1 MKLITHNML
10 TSKVLKNVVNGY
22 PLKLNVI
29 KMETKSADY
38 QPDFVNRMM
47 KKIDYK
53 ALFEAAQS
61 VSSFILYIIININL
75 TNSYII
81 AWM

>member
-22 PLKLNVI
+22 PLKLNAV
-29 KMETKSADY
+29 KTETKTADY

-61 VSSFILYIIININL
+61 VSRFSFIVILIFSFLKIFFL
-75 TNSYII
+75 
-81 AWM
+81 